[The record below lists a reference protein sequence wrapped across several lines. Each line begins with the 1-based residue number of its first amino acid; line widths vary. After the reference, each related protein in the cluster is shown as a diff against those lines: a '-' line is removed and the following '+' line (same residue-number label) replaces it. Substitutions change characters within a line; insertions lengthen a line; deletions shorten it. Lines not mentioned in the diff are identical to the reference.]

1 MKYIFYHLFY
11 RVYWW
16 NIKVIKEKDFPVL
29 SAYLFVSGLMSINV
43 ISLLSILLA
52 FIIKNPQ
59 EAPIWNP
66 WVIILITFLP
76 NYFFFIHKK
85 KYKDIID
92 NSQSLN
98 KVEKRK
104 RDIAIL
110 MYILLTF
117 IILILVV

>member
-43 ISLLSILLA
+43 ISLLSILLV

-59 EAPIWNP
+59 GAPIWNP
-66 WVIILITFLP
+66 WVIIPITFLP

-92 NSQSLN
+92 NSQSLG

-117 IILILVV
+117 IIMILVV

>member
-43 ISLLSILLA
+43 ISLLSILLV
-52 FIIKNPQ
+52 FIIKDPQ
-59 EAPIWNP
+59 TAPIWNP
-66 WVIILITFLP
+66 WIIILITFLP

-92 NSQSLN
+92 NSQNLD

-110 MYILLTF
+110 IYILLTF

>member
-43 ISLLSILLA
+43 ISLLSILLV
-52 FIIKNPQ
+52 FIIKDPQ
-59 EAPIWNP
+59 AAPIWNP
-66 WVIILITFLP
+66 WIIILITFLP

-92 NSQSLN
+92 NSQNLD

-110 MYILLTF
+110 IYILLTF